1 MGYLFFAPPLPF
13 ISSESSHSRQRRK
26 GKTPPA
32 FFLSLPF
39 LFVKTKRGEIIMVRG
54 KREMKRIE
62 NATSRQVTFS
72 KRRKGLLKK
81 AFELSVLCDVEVALI
96 IFSSGGKLYEF
107 ASSSMLSAI
116 ERYRAHS
123 REDSIS
129 TKMEQDIEGG
139 EYEAAWI
146 SKRIELIEASKQ
158 KLLGKNLGSC
168 SLDELHELEGK
179 LEESLHSIR
188 ERKYHLLQEQM
199 AQLKEKERSLTK
211 ENEALREKYLK
222 CKGLAKSPTATLG
235 EGVAHNGAVQ
245 HSDVETKLCI
255 RCPGRGTY
263 T

>member
-1 MGYLFFAPPLPF
+1 
-13 ISSESSHSRQRRK
+13 
-26 GKTPPA
+26 
-32 FFLSLPF
+32 
-39 LFVKTKRGEIIMVRG
+39 
-54 KREMKRIE
+54 
-62 NATSRQVTFS
+62 
-72 KRRKGLLKK
+72 
-81 AFELSVLCDVEVALI
+81 
-96 IFSSGGKLYEF
+96 
-107 ASSSMLSAI
+107 MLSAI

-158 KLLGKNLGSC
+158 KLLGKNLGSF

-188 ERKYHLLQEQM
+188 ERKASQNRTYFISYRLLQEQM

-211 ENEALREKYLK
+211 ENESLREK

-255 RCPGRGTY
+255 RCPGRDTY
-263 T
+263 KGYKRICTK

>member
-1 MGYLFFAPPLPF
+1 
-13 ISSESSHSRQRRK
+13 
-26 GKTPPA
+26 
-32 FFLSLPF
+32 
-39 LFVKTKRGEIIMVRG
+39 MVRG

-107 ASSSMLSAI
+107 ASSSMPSAI

-123 REDSIS
+123 REYGSS

-139 EYEAAWI
+139 EYEASWM

-188 ERKYHLLQEQM
+188 ERKYHLLREQI

-211 ENEALREKYLK
+211 ENESLREK
-222 CKGLAKSPTATLG
+222 CKGLAKSPTPTLG
-235 EGVAHNGAVQ
+235 EGVAHNRAVQ
-245 HSDVETKLCI
+245 HSDVETKPCI
-255 RCPGRGTY
+255 RCAGRGTAHGTY
-263 T
+263 S